1 MAERMTQYKWF
12 WAWDFD
18 KEERWLNEMAS
29 NGWVL
34 VGVGFC
40 RYTFE
45 RCEPGEYSIR
55 LEMRDYDDNYISFIE
70 ETGAEY
76 IGRWFRWQFFR
87 KRSECGQFD
96 LYSDID
102 SKLSHLNRIHKL
114 LLALAIINIG
124 IGTVNLL
131 IGGTFATRSS
141 LVAVFNYLV
150 GVMLMYGV
158 GRIKGKME
166 YLENE
171 RQLRE

>member
-1 MAERMTQYKWF
+1 M
-12 WAWDFD
+12 
-18 KEERWLNEMAS
+18 
-29 NGWVL
+29 
-34 VGVGFC
+34 
-40 RYTFE
+40 
-45 RCEPGEYSIR
+45 
-55 LEMRDYDDNYISFIE
+55 
-70 ETGAEY
+70 
-76 IGRWFRWQFFR
+76 
-87 KRSECGQFD
+87 
-96 LYSDID
+96 
-102 SKLSHLNRIHKL
+102 
-114 LLALAIINIG
+114 LALAIINIG